1 MAARAPRR
9 LYRSRHDRILGGVA
23 AGVAEYFNIDP
34 TIVRLAW
41 LLTVLW
47 GGAGVVLYII
57 AWIVV
62 PLDPGGNAYSAA
74 ASETVDGET
83 DGDIGGPRSSGTT
96 RGGHGGNFGARRSS
110 GPDRDQSAIGWTL
123 VGIGLLVV
131 LFGTNFLVWLF
142 DPVVML
148 AVVFIIIGLF
158 FLGKQ
163 QRPPRVR

>member
-74 ASETVDGET
+74 AAETVDGET

-96 RGGHGGNFGARRSS
+96 RGGHGGDFGARRSS

>member
-1 MAARAPRR
+1 MQEAIPMAARAPRR

-62 PLDPGGNAYSAA
+62 PLDPGGHAYSAA
-74 ASETVDGET
+74 ASGTVGGET
-83 DGDIGGPRSSGTT
+83 GGDIGGARAVRT
-96 RGGHGGNFGARRSS
+96 HGGGQGRAS
-110 GPDRDQSAIGWTL
+110 GS
-123 VGIGLLVV
+123 
-131 LFGTNFLVWLF
+131 
-142 DPVVML
+142 
-148 AVVFIIIGLF
+148 
-158 FLGKQ
+158 
-163 QRPPRVR
+163 PRL